1 MFDAPPPSERR
12 APEEAALHVLQ
23 IIARSRRVALLAA
36 EDLLGST
43 DAELC
48 RLSLK
53 PVGEIV
59 EATLKL
65 RGLDE
70 GAAQRLADRAGG
82 YLGVTSARVEHQ
94 WALP

>member
-1 MFDAPPPSERR
+1 MFDAPLNPQRDE
-12 APEEAALHVLQ
+12 LHVLL
-23 IIARSRRVALLAA
+23 IAARSSRAALLAA
-36 EDLLGST
+36 EDALAAS

-65 RGLDE
+65 RGLDAA
-70 GAAQRLADRAGG
+70 AAQRLADRAGD
-82 YLGVTSARVEHQ
+82 YLGVSSARVEHL
-94 WALP
+94 WRLK